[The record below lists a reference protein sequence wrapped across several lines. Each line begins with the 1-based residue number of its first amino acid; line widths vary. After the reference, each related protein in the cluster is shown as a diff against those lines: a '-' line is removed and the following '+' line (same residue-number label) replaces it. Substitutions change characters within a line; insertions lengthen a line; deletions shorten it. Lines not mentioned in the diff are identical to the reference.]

1 MMKVINGP
9 EVTAKLS
16 AGLKDIARL
25 TGFSEKQVTKGEAG
39 AILKTWAGR
48 TKVATR
54 DKVEYRARK
63 RALHDLGYT
72 KAGRDAAPG
81 AITINTGTRGLAGRL
96 WVKTQGKRGK
106 PWREAGVMNVKTFGF
121 SPRNFHWKDEDWL
134 SIERALVDSENAIK
148 KATELGKSSAGL
160 ARQSVIQIADK
171 LGVDLAKI
179 PGGGISP
186 AGIAK
191 ARLAM
196 SSKGQRYINGTAS
209 ETEEKNAGRYFVTLI
224 NSLPYHAK
232 AGLDRTL
239 AGVLAGRVGLY
250 RRVFGNG
257 AFKSIQ
263 AASRSYPWMRAYLS
277 AA

>member
-9 EVTAKLS
+9 QVTAQLS

-25 TGFSEKQVTKGEAG
+25 TGFSEKVVTKGEAG

-81 AITINTGTRGLAGRL
+81 AITINTGTRGIAGRV
-96 WVKTQGKRGK
+96 WVKTHGKRGK

-121 SPRNFHWKDEDWL
+121 QPRNYRWKDADWL
-134 SIERALVDSENAIK
+134 AIQNAVVDSELAIK
-148 KATELGKSSAGL
+148 KATELGAASAGL
-160 ARQSVIQIADK
+160 ARQSVVQIADK
-171 LGVDLAKI
+171 LGIDLTKI
-179 PGGGISP
+179 PGGGASP
-186 AGIAK
+186 AAIAK

-196 SSKGQRYINGTAS
+196 TSKGQRFINGTAS

-239 AGVLAGRVGLY
+239 AGVIAGRVGLY
-250 RRVFGNG
+250 RRTFANG
-257 AFKSIQ
+257 AFKSII
-263 AASRSYPWMRAYLS
+263 ATARSYSWMRPLLS

>member
-1 MMKVINGP
+1 MMTVINGP
-9 EVTAKLS
+9 QVTAQLS

-25 TGFSEKQVTKGEAG
+25 TGFSEKMVTKGEAG

-48 TKVATR
+48 TKVAKPAMV
-54 DKVEYRARK
+54 DYRARK
-63 RALHDLGYT
+63 RAIHSIGFT
-72 KAGRDAAPG
+72 KASELGN
-81 AITINTGTRGLAGRL
+81 ITINTGTRALAGRM
-96 WVKTQGKRGK
+96 WVKTAGKRGK
-106 PWREAGVMNVKTFGF
+106 GWKMAGRLDPQTFQF
-121 SPRNFHWKDEDWL
+121 TPNNYHWKTGDWIDIKEAAIDAEL
-134 SIERALVDSENAIK
+134 AIK
-148 KATELGKSSAGL
+148 RETEVGRLSAGL
-160 ARQSVIQIADK
+160 ARQSVVQIADK
-171 LGVDLAKI
+171 LGINLLKI

-196 SSKGQRYINGTAS
+196 ASNGQRYINGTAS
-209 ETEEKNAGRYFVTLI
+209 ETEEKDAGRYFVTMV

-250 RRVFGNG
+250 RRTFANG
-257 AFKSIQ
+257 AFKSVKS
-263 AASRSYPWMRAYLS
+263 AARNYPWMRTYL

>member
-9 EVTAKLS
+9 QVTAQLS

-48 TKVATR
+48 TKVAKPAMI
-54 DKVEYRARK
+54 DYRARK
-63 RALHDLGYT
+63 RALHGLGFT
-72 KAGRDAAPG
+72 KTSEIGG
-81 AITINTGTRGLAGRL
+81 ITINTGTRSAAGRM
-96 WVKTQGKRGK
+96 WVKTAGKRGK
-106 PWREAGVMNVKTFGF
+106 GWKMAGKIDPQTFQF
-121 SPRNFHWKDEDWL
+121 RPANYHWKDRDWIDIKEAAIDAEL
-134 SIERALVDSENAIK
+134 AIK
-148 KATELGKSSAGL
+148 RETEMGKASAGL
-160 ARQSVIQIADK
+160 ARQSVVQIADK
-171 LGVDLAKI
+171 LDIDLSRI

-186 AGIAK
+186 SAIAK

-196 SSKGQRYINGTAS
+196 PSNGQRYINGTGT
-209 ETEEKNAGRYFVTLI
+209 ETEEKDAGRYFVTLI

-232 AGLDRTL
+232 AGLDLTL

-250 RRVFGNG
+250 RRTFANG
-257 AFKSIQ
+257 AFKSIIS
-263 AASRSYPWMRAYLS
+263 ASRSYAWMRPLLS

>member
-25 TGFSEKQVTKGEAG
+25 TGFSEKVVTKGEAG

-48 TKVATR
+48 TKVAKPAMI
-54 DKVEYRARK
+54 DYRARK
-63 RALHDLGYT
+63 RALHGLGFT
-72 KAGRDAAPG
+72 KTSEIGG
-81 AITINTGTRGLAGRL
+81 ITVNTGTRAQAGRMWVKTAGKRGKGWKLAGRL
-96 WVKTQGKRGK
+96 D
-106 PWREAGVMNVKTFGF
+106 PHTFQF
-121 SPRNFHWKDEDWL
+121 TPANFHWKDGDW
-134 SIERALVDSENAIK
+134 IDIQEAAIDSELAIK
-148 KATELGKSSAGL
+148 RETQLGKQSAGL
-160 ARQSVIQIADK
+160 ARQSVVQIADK
-171 LGVDLAKI
+171 LSIDLGKI

-196 SSKGQRYINGTAS
+196 SSKGQRYINGTGT

-232 AGLDRTL
+232 AGLDRVL

-250 RRVFGNG
+250 RRTFANG
-257 AFKSIQ
+257 AFTTIK
-263 AASRSYPWMRAYLS
+263 AAARSYPWIRPFLS

>member
-1 MMKVINGP
+1 MKVINGP
-9 EVTAKLS
+9 QVTAQLS
-16 AGLKDIARL
+16 AALKDIARL
-25 TGFSEKQVTKGEAG
+25 TGFSEKVVTKGEAG

-63 RALHDLGYT
+63 RALHGLGYT
-72 KAGRDAAPG
+72 KAGSGAAPG
-81 AITINTGTRGLAGRL
+81 AITINTGTRGIAGRV
-96 WVKTQGKRGK
+96 WVKTAGKRGK
-106 PWREAGVMNVKTFGF
+106 PWREAGVLNVKTFAF
-121 SPRNFHWKDEDWL
+121 QPRNFHWKDSDWS
-134 SIERALVDSENAIK
+134 SINKAVVDSELAIK
-148 KATELGKSSAGL
+148 KATELGAASAGL
-160 ARQSVIQIADK
+160 ARQSVVQIADK
-171 LGVDLAKI
+171 LQIDLTRI
-179 PGGGISP
+179 PGGGASP
-186 AGIAK
+186 AAIAK

-196 SSKGQRYINGTAS
+196 ASNGQRYINGTGT

-250 RRVFGNG
+250 RRTFANG

-263 AASRSYPWMRAYLS
+263 GTTRSYPWIRAQL